1 MVFAAASQRKG
12 PRQGAPGM
20 TDRRLIECAAMN
32 VRTGIAVLGLASSL
46 VTGVVCSA
54 PKQVSPGPAPASV
67 EARAEAI
74 LRTGPVFDGHNDL
87 AWEMRTRAHYNLDR
101 IDLRQSQPE
110 LMTDI
115 GRLRAGH
122 VGAQFWSVYVPA
134 RLAGRGA
141 VTATLEQMDFVHQ
154 LVRRYPD
161 TFELAATSQDVER
174 AFASGRIGSMMG
186 VEGGHSIDSSL
197 ATLRTLYRLGG
208 RYMTLTHSRNV
219 PWADSAT
226 DEPKLGGL
234 SRFGEAVVA
243 EMNWLGMLADLS
255 HVSVETM
262 DDVLR
267 VTQAPVIFSH
277 SSARAI
283 CDVPRNVPDSVLKQ
297 LPKNGGVVMVSFVP
311 SFTAPGAAAITRAWE
326 VEERRQQALHPNDDA
341 AVDQAMKQWEREHPE
356 PPATLAQV
364 ADHIDHVRNV
374 AGIDHVGLGSDFDG
388 ISNVPS
394 GLEDVSKFP
403 ALIAELL
410 RRGYSDE
417 DVRKVTNGNVLRAL
431 REAERVAARL
441 QSARGP
447 SNATIQEL
455 DGR

>member
-1 MVFAAASQRKG
+1 
-12 PRQGAPGM
+12 
-20 TDRRLIECAAMN
+20 MN
-32 VRTGIAVLGLASSL
+32 LRMCVAVLGLALSL
-46 VTGVVCSA
+46 ATGVVGSA
-54 PKQVSPGPAPASV
+54 PKLAGPAPATASV

-74 LRTGPVFDGHNDL
+74 LRTAPVFDGHNDL
-87 AWEMRTRAHYNLDR
+87 AWKMQTRAHYDLGR

-234 SRFGEAVVA
+234 SKFGEAVVA
-243 EMNWLGMLADLS
+243 EMNWLGMLVDLS

-283 CDVPRNVPDSVLKQ
+283 CDVPRNVPDDVLRL
-297 LPKNGGVVMVSFVP
+297 LPANGGVVMVNFYAGFVSP
-311 SFTAPGAAAITRAWE
+311 ACEEWNRRSRAQADAARAQFAGDRSAQQAALERWERANPPGAT
-326 VEERRQQALHPNDDA
+326 LDD
-341 AVDQAMKQWEREHPE
+341 
-356 PPATLAQV
+356 V
-364 ADHIDHVRNV
+364 ADHVDHIRRV
-374 AGIDHVGLGSDFDG
+374 AGIDHVGIGSDFDG
-388 ISNVPS
+388 IDGMAPE
-394 GLEDVSKFP
+394 GLEDVSKYP
-403 ALIAELL
+403 ALVAELL
-410 RRGYSDE
+410 RRGYTDTE
-417 DVRKVTNGNVLRAL
+417 VKQVLGLNLLRVMRA
-431 REAERVAARL
+431 AERVAQRL
-441 QSARGP
+441 QAVRPASV
-447 SNATIQEL
+447 ATLEQL
-455 DGR
+455 DGPDSDPHHQPRP